1 MCYGKMVGCGGWG
14 LLTFLSSLRN
24 LLKIIRKATQEW
36 DLYGAWSKHLAW
48 LKPCWLGVLNFGIWP
63 IMMATVVDESWMTR
77 TCANHVMSPQV
88 QFEKSKQ
95 DRSCICWRKCS
106 IWFLDFKLVY
116 ILGFSRYD
124 LSRYHCLRLDNFLD
138 QSLPTA
144 MPTTSH
150 NNHRRCYHCQVVVE
164 TRCCNAA
171 QSWSPMVSGP
181 PSNPAS
187 LGSLRAVATWWPM
200 VSFNLLGSNQNQ
212 TSIVEEIANWNI
224 RLFCLEFFPTNVF

>member
-1 MCYGKMVGCGGWG
+1 MGFGQLWWPLWWMKAEWLEHVQITWWVPR
-14 LLTFLSSLRN
+14 FSLRSRN
-24 LLKIIRKATQEW
+24 KIAVASAGENALSGFWTLS
-36 DLYGAWSKHLAW
+36 LYL
-48 LKPCWLGVLNFGIWP
+48 
-63 IMMATVVDESWMTR
+63 
-77 TCANHVMSPQV
+77 
-88 QFEKSKQ
+88 
-95 DRSCICWRKCS
+95 
-106 IWFLDFKLVY
+106 Y

-138 QSLPTA
+138 QSLSTA